1 MIKSLDQTLADNLNE
16 LMRTHQLSS
25 NEKVAGATGL
35 GTGTIQRTRRAESS
49 ATLKT
54 IESLAQAFRISP
66 SKLLTENLGR
76 NSTEQLPTG
85 VSPICQHL
93 IDRIVQLDTAQ
104 ASPPA
109 LYALIENAIDLIKP
123 ESSNGYPGLDKLPE
137 E

>member
-1 MIKSLDQTLADNLNE
+1 MIKSLDQTLAENLNE

-25 NEKVAGATGL
+25 NEKVASATGL

-76 NSTEQLPTG
+76 SSLEKNPDALSDQAARL
-85 VSPICQHL
+85 VQ
-93 IDRIVQLDTAQ
+93 RISQLDRSHQ
-104 ASPPA
+104 SSPA
-109 LYALIENAIDLIKP
+109 LYALIENALDLAAP
-123 ESSNGYPGLDKLPE
+123 PGDQGYPGLDKLPE